1 MSVTPKPGIKIRRLH
16 RLRRFRLKPEY
27 CVSDKKIGPEVSFSL
42 AQRYDLASNR
52 NLRNLRNLRIITSL
66 CSLRSVQILTAVL
79 TFSTIARADGPIA
92 LWYQRGGNPDQ
103 QRILQKDLV
112 APFDAAHPTTPL
124 TLDVLAGGT
133 GDKKIR
139 MAVISGK
146 GPDIVMTPG
155 PSTTLALVQSGHL
168 LPLDDYIK
176 KYNLDKRILTP
187 VLRTG
192 EYNGHNYAL
201 PRTFETM
208 VLYYNK
214 TLFDKNG
221 WAPPKTMADLNT
233 LAEALMA
240 KGITPFSVGNGDWR
254 AANEWHV
261 SVILNHY
268 AGPENIYK
276 ALKGEI
282 PWTDPVFAQAIDVL
296 KDWYQKGWFGKNYF
310 SLTGDQQALLLAK
323 GEAGM
328 APNGTFSFDNMV
340 TAFKQTGQELGVVP
354 FPSLREGVPY
364 PLYAIGTGS
373 TMSINKN
380 SANPDAAAAFLDYL
394 YSDDFYDRIS
404 KDWPG
409 DWNLPLTSIN
419 EEKLTKNVSP
429 IFAKTFSAFAKAV
442 GEGNYGYTTWTFWP
456 PATEDYL
463 IHGIEQVWL
472 GQITTADYLKKMQD
486 IFAKELA
493 EGKVPPPAPR

>member
-1 MSVTPKPGIKIRRLH
+1 MVLRKASRLV
-16 RLRRFRLKPEY
+16 LSGL
-27 CVSDKKIGPEVSFSL
+27 IG
-42 AQRYDLASNR
+42 AA
-52 NLRNLRNLRIITSL
+52 
-66 CSLRSVQILTAVL
+66 
-79 TFSTIARADGPIA
+79 TIAATLATLSPAVADGPIT
-92 LWYQRGGNPDQ
+92 LWYQRGGNPEQ

-112 APFDAAHPTTPL
+112 EPFNAAHPTTPL
-124 TLDVLAGGT
+124 SLDVRAGGN
-133 GDKKIR
+133 GDKQIR
-139 MAVISGK
+139 MAVVSGK

-168 LPLDDYIK
+168 LPLDEYIK
-176 KYNLDKRILTP
+176 KYNLDKRILGP

-192 EYNGHNYAL
+192 EYEGHNYAL

-214 TLFDKNG
+214 SLFDKNG
-221 WAPPKTMADLNT
+221 WTPPKTLDDLNT
-233 LAEALMA
+233 LAAAMQA
-240 KGITPFSVGNGDWR
+240 KNITPFSVGNGDWR

-261 SVILNHY
+261 TVILNHY
-268 AGPENIYK
+268 AGPDNIYK

-282 PWTDPVFAQAIDVL
+282 PWTDPVFVQAINVL

-310 SLTGDQQALLLAK
+310 SLTGDQEALLLAK

-340 TAFKQTGQELGVVP
+340 AAFKQTGQELGVAP
-354 FPSLREGVPY
+354 LPSLRDGVPY
-364 PLYAIGTGS
+364 PTYVIGTGS

-380 SANPDAAAAFLDYL
+380 SANPDGAAAFLDYL
-394 YSDDFYDRIS
+394 YSDAFYDRIS

-409 DWNLPLTSIN
+409 DWNLPLTSID
-419 EEKLTKNVSP
+419 EAKLAKNVSP
-429 IFAKTFSAFAKAV
+429 LFATTVTTFSKAV
-442 GEGNYGYTTWTFWP
+442 AQGNYGYTTWTFWP

-472 GQITTADYLKKMQD
+472 NQISTEDYLKKMQE
-486 IFAKELA
+486 IFAKEMA
-493 EGKVPPPAPR
+493 DGKVPPIAAR

>member
-1 MSVTPKPGIKIRRLH
+1 MEMLLSKGFQSMFAALIGAVTAAAT
-16 RLRRFRLKPEY
+16 
-27 CVSDKKIGPEVSFSL
+27 L
-42 AQRYDLASNR
+42 AMQSPAM
-52 NLRNLRNLRIITSL
+52 
-66 CSLRSVQILTAVL
+66 
-79 TFSTIARADGPIA
+79 ADGPIT
-92 LWYQRGGNPDQ
+92 LWYQRGGNPEQ

-112 APFDAAHPTTPL
+112 VPFNAAHPTTPL
-124 TLDVLAGGT
+124 TLDVRGGSN
-133 GDKKIR
+133 GDKQIR

-176 KYNLDKRILTP
+176 KYNLDKRILAP
-187 VLRTG
+187 VLKTG
-192 EYNGHNYAL
+192 EYKGHNYAL

-221 WAPPKTMADLNT
+221 WTPPKSIAELNA
-233 LAEALMA
+233 LAEAMQA
-240 KGITPFSVGNGDWR
+240 KNITPFSVGNADWR

-261 SVILNHY
+261 TVVLNHY

-282 PWTDPVFAQAIDVL
+282 PWTDPVFVQAIDVL

-310 SLTGDQQALLLAK
+310 SLTGDQEALLLAK

-340 TAFKQTGQELGVVP
+340 AAFKQTGQELGVAAL
-354 FPSLREGVPY
+354 PSLRDGVPY
-364 PLYAIGTGS
+364 PTYAIGTGS

-380 SANPDAAAAFLDYL
+380 SANPDGAGAFLDYL
-394 YSDDFYDRIS
+394 YSDAFYDLIS
-404 KDWPG
+404 RDWPG
-409 DWNLPLTSIN
+409 DWNLPLTSID
-419 EEKLTKNVSP
+419 EAKLAKNVSP
-429 IFAKTFSAFAKAV
+429 LFAATVTSFSKAV
-442 GEGNYGYTTWTFWP
+442 AQGNFGYTTWTFWP

-472 GQITTADYLKKMQD
+472 GQISTDDYLKKMQET
-486 IFAKELA
+486 FAKEMA
-493 EGKVPPPAPR
+493 DGKVPPLAAR

>member
-1 MSVTPKPGIKIRRLH
+1 M
-16 RLRRFRLKPEY
+16 LKWNWPQLGNAAL
-27 CVSDKKIGPEVSFSL
+27 SGAL
-42 AQRYDLASNR
+42 AIASGLA
-52 NLRNLRNLRIITSL
+52 L
-66 CSLRSVQILTAVL
+66 AAP
-79 TFSTIARADGPIA
+79 ARADGPVT
-92 LWYQRGGNPDQ
+92 LWYQRGANPEQ

-112 APFDAAHPTTPL
+112 APYDALNPKNPL
-124 TLDVLAGGT
+124 TLDVRAGSN
-133 GDKKIR
+133 GDKQIR
-139 MAVISGK
+139 MAVVSGK

-176 KYNLDKRILTP
+176 KYHLDQRILAP
-187 VLRTG
+187 MLRTG
-192 EYNGHNYAL
+192 EYQGHNYAL

-221 WAPPKTMADLNT
+221 WTPPKTKAELDT
-233 LAEALMA
+233 LANAMLA
-240 KGITPFSVGNGDWR
+240 KGVTPFSVGNGDWR

-261 SVILNHY
+261 SVILNHA
-268 AGPENIYK
+268 AGPVNVYK

-282 PWTDPVFAQAIDVL
+282 PWTDPVFVQAIDQL

-340 TAFKQTGQELGVVP
+340 AAFKQTGQELGVA
-354 FPSLREGVPY
+354 SLPALGDGVPY
-364 PLYAIGTGS
+364 PLYAVGTGS

-380 SANPDAAAAFLDYL
+380 SANPDGAAAFLDYL

-409 DWNLPLTSIN
+409 DWNLPLTSID
-419 EEKLTKNVSP
+419 EAKLAKAVSP
-429 IFAKTFSAFAKAV
+429 LFAHTFANFAKAV
-442 GEGNYGYTTWTFWP
+442 AAGDYGYTTWTFWP

-472 GQITTADYLKKMQD
+472 GQVTTEAYLAKTQE

-493 EGKVPPPAPR
+493 DGKVPPPAPR